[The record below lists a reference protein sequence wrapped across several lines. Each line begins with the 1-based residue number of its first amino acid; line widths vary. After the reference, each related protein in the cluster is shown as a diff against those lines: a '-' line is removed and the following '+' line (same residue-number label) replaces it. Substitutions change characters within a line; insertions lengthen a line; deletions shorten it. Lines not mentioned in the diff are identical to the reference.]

1 MRSKVIILGTAAL
14 SAALAGSSPAQP
26 ICGGPCSDDFVAYE
40 LKDKEAMN
48 QPEVVTSPF
57 TTGSILLTRTH
68 RLLVPAGLNGAPVAN
83 PVVHYLGVEI
93 NAGSYDSSTTPKR
106 MFSTSLGTVTFNPGS
121 VKFFYDPTTK
131 SLSAPLPPP
140 PPATPPMLCFAARSG
155 SKSPKPDV
163 STTDQFGTQHPSLT
177 GLDYAC
183 VNVSLGGP
191 APAEAWIVCFNQKT
205 RDALDPP
212 DVWLTTQDLGQ
223 FPDMRV
229 DPVDEVCVQATV
241 QP

>member
-1 MRSKVIILGTAAL
+1 MRSKVIIGTAAL
-14 SAALAGSSPAQP
+14 LAALAGSSSAQQQ
-26 ICGGPCSDDFVAYE
+26 CGPCDSGDFVAYE
-40 LKDKEAMN
+40 LKDKETMN
-48 QPEVVTSPF
+48 QVEVVTSPF

-83 PVVHYLGVEI
+83 PVVHFLGVES
-93 NAGSYDSSTTPKR
+93 NAGSYDVSTTPKR
-106 MFSTSLGTVTFNPGS
+106 TFSTSLGTVTFNPGS
-121 VKFFYDPTTK
+121 VKFFYDPTSK
-131 SLSAPLPPP
+131 SLSAPLPAP
-140 PPATPPMLCFAARSG
+140 PPATPPMLCITARSG
-155 SKSPKPDV
+155 SKAPKPDV

-205 RDALDPP
+205 KDALSPP

-229 DPVDEVCVQATV
+229 DPLDEVCVQATV